1 MGVAFFYRRL
11 LTRPVF
17 VGVTGSLG
25 KTQLKNAIAVVLSR
39 LGAVKF
45 DPGTDNRTYDAA
57 KNLLQVRQS
66 HAAVVQ
72 EIGMA
77 GPNTMARPVRL
88 YRPDIA
94 IITVIRSDHS
104 ADFGSRREHVLE
116 KAAIIRNLPV
126 DGWAILNADEPEL
139 EVLQA
144 ETRANVCTYG
154 LSTHADVRAGNVV
167 ARGPAPVQFDLCIAG
182 DSQRVTTRLH
192 GEHNVYTALG
202 AAAVGHVV
210 GLPIDEIAMAVGNV
224 EAVSGRMQFVEHDD
238 GVRFLLD
245 DFKASVGS
253 LAAIAD
259 YLKNFEAGSARK
271 VLVLGSINYGSG
283 DSTGDYLQVIESV
296 EGGCDEILLVG
307 DFTKSLEITRLPKAV
322 RLFETTRQCADDL
335 LPRVR
340 SGDLVVLKCRNMHEH
355 LRRLEISRRATVNCW
370 QMECERKS
378 FCDECRF
385 LEEHID

>member
-1 MGVAFFYRRL
+1 MGVAFLYRRL

-39 LGAVKF
+39 LGTVQF

-57 KNLLQVRQS
+57 KNLLRVRQS
-66 HAAVVQ
+66 HAACVQ
-72 EIGMA
+72 EIGLA
-77 GPNTMARPVRL
+77 GPNTMTRPVRL

-104 ADFGSRREHVLE
+104 ADFGSRHEHVLE
-116 KAAIIRNLPV
+116 KAAIIRDLPE
-126 DGWAILNADEPEL
+126 DGWAILNADETDL
-139 EVLQA
+139 EVLRA
-144 ETRANVCTYG
+144 ETRANVFTYG
-154 LSTHADVRAGNVV
+154 ISGHADVRATDVT
-167 ARGPAPVQFDLCIAG
+167 ARGPAPVEFDLCIAG
-182 DSQRVTTRLH
+182 ENRRVRTRLH
-192 GEHNVYTALG
+192 GEHNVYSALG

-210 GLPIDEIAMAVGNV
+210 GLSIDEIALALGQI

-253 LAAIAD
+253 LAAVAD
-259 YLKNFEAGSARK
+259 YLNKFEAGGARK
-271 VLVLGSINYGSG
+271 ILVLGSINYGSS
-283 DSTGDYLQVIESV
+283 DITSDYLQVIESV
-296 EGGCDEILLVG
+296 ADSCDEILLVG
-307 DFTKSLEITRLPKAV
+307 DFTNSLVKARLPGAV
-322 RLFETTRQCADDL
+322 RLFETTRQCAEDL

-340 SGDLVVLKCRNMHEH
+340 PGDLVVLKCRNMHEH
-355 LRRLEISRRATVNCW
+355 LRRIEISRRATVNCW
-370 QMECERKS
+370 QMNCERKS

-385 LEEHID
+385 LEEHIV